1 MKQTVRVLIE
11 YLVTSAS
18 TTNAQSHRSAAA
30 DVGIVALGQQG
41 NHTGTLF
48 WSPVDKKNYIIYERK
63 DHQFFSKQFIFS
75 DSNTLDRV

>member
-18 TTNAQSHRSAAA
+18 ATNAQSHCSAAA

-41 NHTGTLF
+41 NHTWTLF
-48 WSPVDKKNYIIYERK
+48 WSPVDKNIYIRKERP
-63 DHQFFSKQFIFS
+63 
-75 DSNTLDRV
+75 

>member
-18 TTNAQSHRSAAA
+18 TTNAQSHCSAAA

-48 WSPVDKKNYIIYERK
+48 RSPADKNIYIYRK
-63 DHQFFSKQFIFS
+63 LKTINFSKQFILS